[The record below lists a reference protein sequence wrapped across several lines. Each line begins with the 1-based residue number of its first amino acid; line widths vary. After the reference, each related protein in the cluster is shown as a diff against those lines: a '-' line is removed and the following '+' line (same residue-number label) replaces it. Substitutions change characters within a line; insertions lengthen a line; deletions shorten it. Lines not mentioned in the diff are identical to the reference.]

1 MNRKVY
7 KTPTMTV
14 VMLQDEYDIL
24 AGSNG
29 QASVQNYTKEAYDEW
44 GDEPAGSRKTT
55 TEWDDWNE

>member
-14 VMLQDEYDIL
+14 VMLQDECDIL

-44 GDEPAGSRKTT
+44 GD
-55 TEWDDWNE
+55 